1 MIVNGCWPRPI
12 RVWRKNTGP
21 VLFMRIA
28 MAVARK
34 TGDSTTSPNTAPAT
48 SIVRFASR
56 CDAPS
61 SGGVRPRSGVPSS
74 E

>member
-12 RVWRKNTGP
+12 RVWRKKTGP
-21 VLFMRIA
+21 VLFTRMA

-34 TGDSTTSPNTAPAT
+34 SGESTTRPKMAPAT
-48 SIVRFASR
+48 SIDRFASR